1 MNLLAGRDKQPLLH
15 WAAEEVE
22 RSKSLSAHSHHPG
35 VTWHVIGFKNIDNRS
50 LVDSNTSGNVWPT
63 QWLTSTSFSS
73 IYQPLDALGGLDA
86 LKQRN
91 PTWWA
96 CSSKGQPVNVK
107 LLNWTG
113 RAWALSI
120 LKTLFCKLAVLKN
133 LQTCTFFFFWWAFH
147 RCACWF
153 FFRLKKRGKK
163 CSSSKSNSPCVL
175 CCTICCWKHLL
186 SSVISAKG
194 SKAFTSAKA
203 LPVASNRANDAL
215 GSHWLSQGC
224 LIWGQNVPCGW
235 GSLNETKGN
244 CGN

>member
-133 LQTCTFFFFWWAFH
+133 LQTCTFFFFGGLFIGV
-147 RCACWF
+147 RVGSF
-153 FFRLKKRGKK
+153 FGWKNVEKNVHHLNLTHHVF
-163 CSSSKSNSPCVL
+163 CVAPFVVGSISWVL
-175 CCTICCWKHLL
+175 WSLPRVPKLSHLQRHYL
-186 SSVISAKG
+186 
-194 SKAFTSAKA
+194 
-203 LPVASNRANDAL
+203 
-215 GSHWLSQGC
+215 
-224 LIWGQNVPCGW
+224 
-235 GSLNETKGN
+235 
-244 CGN
+244 